1 MIISIIAAVA
11 ENYAI
16 GKDNDLIWSLPK
28 DMKYFMQT
36 TTNHNIL
43 MGRLNYISIPEK
55 YRPFKNRTN
64 IIITRQNKF
73 KAEGCFVANSIED
86 GIEIARK
93 NNEKELFII
102 GGGQIYKEAIEKN
115 IVDKLYITWVHHK
128 FDAHTFFPEIDLN
141 KWSLVSSKRH
151 EKDEKH
157 QYAYTICVYDKKKN
171 KGL

>member
-64 IIITRQNKF
+64 IIVTRQKDY
-73 KAEGCFVANSIED
+73 KAEGCFVVNSIED
-86 GIEIARK
+86 GIELATK

-102 GGGQIYKEAIEKN
+102 GGGQIYKEVIEKN
-115 IVDKLYITWVHHK
+115 LVDKLYITWVHHE
-128 FDAHTFFPEIDLN
+128 FEADTFFPEINLKQWD
-141 KWSLVSSKRH
+141 LVSS
-151 EKDEKH
+151 EKHDSDEKH
-157 QYAYTICVYDKKKN
+157 KYPFTINIYN
-171 KGL
+171 KRS